1 MQTSIKSKL
10 LSVTSWPFG
19 IQKVIRF
26 EFWPYWILYLP
37 VCCYYLWLSL
47 KARSFSFFTA
57 ANPGIFMG
65 GFTRASKYSILS
77 KIDNNYLPTT
87 LLIKEDTTIDN
98 ALAIMRQ
105 SSLEYPIIVKPD
117 IGERGKGVEK
127 IDTKEQLVQYL
138 LHSKGDLIIQEY
150 ISDWI
155 ELGVLFYQM
164 PDGSD
169 RGITSVVRKEFL
181 TITGNGQLTIGEWIN
196 RMERAQLQKSYL
208 LHKYRNRL
216 EQIIPNEEKFI
227 LEPIGNHCRGTTFL
241 NGNHL
246 INDQLVSVFNR
257 IAKPIDGFFI
267 GRFDLKVRSINDLY
281 QGEHIRILE
290 LNGVASE
297 PAHIYDPQARLI
309 DAYKALFSQYSLF
322 YTIANQ
328 NKQLG
333 VKYVPIKMLLN
344 EIRLHYKQRKNFSSS
359 FL

>member
-1 MQTSIKSKL
+1 MQIITKRKL
-10 LSVTSWPFG
+10 LSVTRWPFG

-37 VCCYYLWLSL
+37 VFFYYLWLSL

-77 KIDNNYLPTT
+77 QIDNNYLPTT
-87 LLIKEDTTIDN
+87 LLIKDNTTIDS
-98 ALAIMRQ
+98 AFTIMRQ

-127 IDTKEQLVQYL
+127 IDTEEQLVQYL
-138 LHSKGDLIIQEY
+138 MLHKGDLIIQEY

-169 RGITSVVRKEFL
+169 RGITSVVMKEFL
-181 TITGNGQLTIGEWIN
+181 TITGNGRFTIGEWIN
-196 RMERAQLQKSYL
+196 RMERAQLKKSYL
-208 LHKYRNRL
+208 LHKYRDQL
-216 EQIIPNEEKFI
+216 ELIIPDGEKLI

-246 INDQLVSVFNR
+246 INDQLVEVFHK
-257 IAKPIDGFFI
+257 IAKSIDGFFI

-281 QGEHIRILE
+281 HGEHIRIME

-297 PAHIYDPQARLI
+297 PAHIYDPQARLV

-328 NKQLG
+328 NKQQG
-333 VKYVPIKMLLN
+333 ASYIPIKMLLN
-344 EIRLHYKQRKNFSSS
+344 EIRLHYKQG
-359 FL
+359 